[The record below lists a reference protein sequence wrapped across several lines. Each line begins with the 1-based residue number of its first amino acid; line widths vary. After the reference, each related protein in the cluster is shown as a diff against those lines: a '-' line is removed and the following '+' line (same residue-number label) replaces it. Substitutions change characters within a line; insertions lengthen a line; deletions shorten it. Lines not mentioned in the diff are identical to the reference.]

1 MITDGG
7 NLLEISTPYM
17 IILAV
22 AMIVTV
28 SFIITLKR
36 GQQIMLIHK
45 CYYVAAALLL
55 VWLIAIMAMGFIPPS
70 QMTVLQL
77 LDATT
82 TMAGAFIPA
91 CSLVFS
97 ICYTREFNDT
107 MPRWIGYIFIIP
119 ALSTVMIYTN
129 PLHHLYYLKFALE
142 NSQVRFGPY
151 FYIHSIYTY
160 ACVAISVF
168 LIIRYAIKTK
178 SRLHLW
184 QAVLFTVGSLTPAM
198 VNLLVTLHLLEA
210 SIVLT
215 PVSFAITMVFH
226 GLVIYRLHFFDIRPV
241 AMQHL
246 LNWISDC
253 YLVTGKDGR
262 VVNFNQ
268 PFGDIFGRSYKIR
281 ENTCLSDFVSD
292 EDMENK
298 TPVYNLLSAL
308 RSCESL
314 QTRITYE
321 QPLDLRRDG
330 TLKRYWYLVEVAP
343 VMVKGSIG
351 GYVSIFRDMTQIK
364 LNMQKLA
371 DSQMKMMENER
382 LAFLGQMVGGLAHNL
397 KTPIMSISGSILAV
411 EKLIEECRQSL
422 GDPEVTEA
430 DYREI
435 YGEMEEWL
443 SRMKE
448 AGAYMSDII
457 TAVKGQAAN
466 ITVSEDMDFPLD
478 DAMRRVILLL
488 RHELLKEQCHLII
501 DEKIQKNGIMI
512 HGDIN
517 SLVQVIGNL
526 VSNAIDAQK
535 PDGNHDIVIE
545 TGWDD
550 KEFWL
555 TVKDYGTGIPE
566 GSRAKLF
573 HQMVTSKGTKGTGL
587 GIFISNSVIHA
598 KFGGS
603 MWYKDNPV
611 GGSIFGI
618 SLPLGCV
625 TFIPEDEVIESAQ
638 E

>member
-1 MITDGG
+1 M
-7 NLLEISTPYM
+7 EISMPYM
-17 IILAV
+17 VILV
-22 AMIVTV
+22 IAMVVTV
-28 SFIITLKR
+28 SFIITLRR

-45 CYYVAAALLL
+45 FYYAAAALLL
-55 VWLIAIMAMGFIPPS
+55 IWLVSIFAIGFIPPE
-70 QMTVLQL
+70 QIVALQL
-77 LDATT
+77 LDAAT
-82 TMAGAFIPA
+82 TMAGALIPA
-91 CSLVFS
+91 CSLGFC
-97 ICYTREFNDT
+97 ICYTREFTDA
-107 MPRWIGYIFIIP
+107 MPRWVRYIFIVPI
-119 ALSTVMIYTN
+119 LSTVMVFTN
-129 PLHHLYYLKFALE
+129 PLHHLYYEQFALK

-151 FYIHSIYTY
+151 FYIHSTYTY
-160 ACVAISVF
+160 ACAAMSIF

-184 QAVLFTVGSLTPAM
+184 QAILFTIGNLVPTL
-198 VNLLVTLHLLEA
+198 VNLLVTLRLLESNIA
-210 SIVLT
+210 LT
-215 PVSFAITMVFH
+215 PLCFTVTMVFH
-226 GLVIYRLHFFDIRPV
+226 GIVIYRLHFFDIRPV
-241 AMQHL
+241 ALQHL

-262 VVNFNQ
+262 VVNFNR
-268 PFGDIFGRSYKIR
+268 PFQDIFCRSYKVR
-281 ENTCLSDFVSD
+281 ENSCLSDFVSD
-292 EDMENK
+292 EDVENK
-298 TPVYNLLSAL
+298 TPIYNLLSAL
-308 RSCESL
+308 RSCENL

-321 QPLDLRRDG
+321 QPLDLRMDG
-330 TLKRYWYLVEVAP
+330 QLKRYWYLVEVAP
-343 VMVKGSIG
+343 VMIKGNIG

-422 GDPEVTEA
+422 GDPDVTEE

-443 SRMKE
+443 GRMKE
-448 AGAYMSDII
+448 AGTYMSDII

-466 ITVSEDMDFPLD
+466 ITVSEDMDFHLD
-478 DAMRRVILLL
+478 DAMRRVQLLL
-488 RHELLKEQCHLII
+488 RHELLKEQCRLVI
-501 DEKIQKNGIMI
+501 DEKIQKNGITI

-517 SLVQVIGNL
+517 NLVQVIGNL

-535 PDGNHDIVIE
+535 PDGRHDIEID
-545 TGWDD
+545 TDWDD
-550 KEFWL
+550 KEFRL
-555 TVKDYGTGIPE
+555 TIKDYGTGIPK
-566 GSRAKLF
+566 SARAKLF

-603 MWYKDNPV
+603 MWYKDNPE
-611 GGSIFGI
+611 GGSILGI

-625 TFIPEDEVIESAQ
+625 TFMPKDEVIESA
-638 E
+638 